1 MAFNTTEELIEEFRR
16 GRMVVLVDDE
26 DRENEGDLV
35 MPAELVTPESIN
47 FMATHG
53 RGLVCMPL
61 TRERCEQLGLW
72 LMVRDN
78 REAHHTKFTVSID
91 AARGVTTGISAADRA
106 RTVRDSVAPHA
117 GPADF
122 VQPGHIFP
130 LQCEPGGVLSR
141 AGHTEA
147 GCDLARL
154 AGLEP
159 AAVLV
164 EILNEDG
171 SMARRPELE
180 RFAAHHELK
189 IGTIADLI
197 NYRMLNEKTVA
208 RVGEC
213 ALPTRHGAFRLVSFQ
228 ETVTRALHFALV
240 RGDIDPEHPTLVRV
254 HVQDSLCDLT
264 HSERDDCGW
273 PVGEALARLQREG
286 SGVLVVLRHEERP
299 DDLIHRIARY
309 AREDAGEKVAH
320 PEPIEDLRTYGVGAQ
335 ILLDLGV
342 RRMRVLSAP
351 KRLHGLSGFRLE
363 VVEYV
368 S

>member
-1 MAFNTTEELIEEFRR
+1 MAFNSTEELIEEFRH
-16 GRMVVLVDDE
+16 GRMAVLVDDE

-35 MPAELVTPESIN
+35 MPASLITADAIN
-47 FMATHG
+47 FMTKYG
-53 RGLVCMPL
+53 RGLICMPI
-61 TRERCEQLGLW
+61 TRERCKQLGLR
-72 LMVRDN
+72 LMVTDN

-106 RTVRDSVAPHA
+106 KTILDAA
-117 GPADF
+117 ADDAKPSH
-122 VQPGHIFP
+122 VIQPGHVFP

-171 SMARRPELE
+171 TMARRPELE
-180 RFAAHHELK
+180 VFARHHGLK

-197 NYRMLNEKTVA
+197 HYRILHEKTIS

-213 ALPTRHGAFRLVSFQ
+213 ALPTRFGAFRMVSFQ
-228 ETVTRALHFALV
+228 ETGTRAVHLALI
-240 RGDIDPEHPTLVRV
+240 RGEIDSDEATLIRV

-264 HSERDDCGW
+264 YSERDDCGW
-273 PVGEALARLQREG
+273 PAAAALERIDREG
-286 SGVLVVLRHEERP
+286 AGVLVILRHEEHP
-299 DDLIHRIARY
+299 EELIHRIRAY
-309 AREDAGEKVAH
+309 ARQDAGESLTHA
-320 PEPIEDLRTYGVGAQ
+320 EGGEDLRTYGVGAQ
-335 ILLDLGV
+335 ILRELGV
-342 RRMRVLSAP
+342 RRMRVLGSP
-351 KRLHGLSGFRLE
+351 RRLLGLSGFDLE
-363 VVEYV
+363 ITEYV